1 MPESHL
7 KLSFYVKNANFRME
21 QVIIKDLKVRSG
33 KSVKFNVEDIQEVDV
48 EGQVLNIVF
57 LVNLSAKI
65 ALILQNADVLSYEIT
80 CKKSFFVQNLQHV
93 ETKQGIPVFKIPSPV
108 KTILKPSKKE
118 VPKTV
123 KFTKEEKNIASLI
136 DMKELL
142 LGMTPK
148 NAPKIESEPVKSL
161 LSLSEF
167 LQKGPNNITSTT
179 LVEVNFIVCFM
190 KNSFIKDVSLEY
202 CD

>member
-108 KTILKPSKKE
+108 KTILKPSKKQ
-118 VPKTV
+118 VPKLLNLPRRRKILPV
-123 KFTKEEKNIASLI
+123 LLI
-136 DMKELL
+136 
-142 LGMTPK
+142 
-148 NAPKIESEPVKSL
+148 
-161 LSLSEF
+161 
-167 LQKGPNNITSTT
+167 
-179 LVEVNFIVCFM
+179 
-190 KNSFIKDVSLEY
+190 
-202 CD
+202 

>member
-1 MPESHL
+1 MTSPPLAFSLNSIPWGEGNRKINL
-7 KLSFYVKNANFRME
+7 NTFEYAGSFLN
-21 QVIIKDLKVRSG
+21 SC
-33 KSVKFNVEDIQEVDV
+33 
-48 EGQVLNIVF
+48 VLNIVF

-108 KTILKPSKKE
+108 KTILKPSKKQ

-142 LGMTPK
+142 LDMTPK

-179 LVEVNFIVCFM
+179 LVEVNFIVC
-190 KNSFIKDVSLEY
+190 
-202 CD
+202 